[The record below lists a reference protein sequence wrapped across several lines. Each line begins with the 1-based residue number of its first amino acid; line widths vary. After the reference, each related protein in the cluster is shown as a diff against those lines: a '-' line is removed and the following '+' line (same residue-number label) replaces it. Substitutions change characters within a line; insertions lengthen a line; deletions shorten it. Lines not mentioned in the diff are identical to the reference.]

1 MKKKEIIIIA
11 VIAAAAAAAILL
23 MHIFRSDKASGVT
36 VAVQYQNRIVYEFD
50 PAFDQEY
57 ELTGDYGKM
66 VIEVK
71 DMKWHVKEVECP
83 NHICEHMGWMGPD
96 DLMPITCLP
105 NNLIIY
111 LEEKPE

>member
-1 MKKKEIIIIA
+1 MKKKEIGIIA
-11 VIAAAAAAAILL
+11 VIAAIALAAVLL
-23 MHIFRSDKASGVT
+23 IQNYQANKGSGVT
-36 VAVQYQNRIVYEFD
+36 VAVQYHNKIVYEFD

-66 VIEVK
+66 IIEVK

-83 NHICEHMGWMGPD
+83 NHICEGMGWMGPD

-105 NNLIIY
+105 NNIIIY
-111 LEEKPE
+111 VEDKPE